1 MLTLTGSD
9 MIPALLGGRSGP
21 HPIEDSLMPLGR
33 LEVTDALGRR
43 VVPLEKPTFSIGRR
57 SGNDLQLVGS
67 DVSRDHADITR
78 DNEQY
83 MLRDRGSRYGTFVN
97 GEQITE
103 KSLTHGDLVRLG
115 RSGGAEMVFLLDE
128 QPLSSSS
135 FEKHPSSAVGD
146 LRQIAALLEGLRA
159 LGSGRVL
166 DEVLALVMDSAI
178 EVTGAE
184 RGFIML
190 ANADAELEFK
200 IARARG
206 RVTLPGKSFE
216 TSRKIPEEV
225 FSTGQERVVAD
236 LLDSNLVTEHNSTV
250 VLGIRHVLCTPLR
263 LVRYLDRADMPNEE
277 KRIGVLYLDSREKG
291 AVLSRAA
298 RAALET
304 LATEAAVAIENARLY
319 RETLD
324 KAKMEQE
331 MRIAADIQ
339 RALLPEAK
347 RMGGFFE
354 AMGASV
360 PCRSIGGDFFDYVD
374 LPDGGFGFA
383 VGDVAGKGAPAAL
396 LTAVLQGVF
405 ASQASS
411 GTGPAMTLSRVNQAL
426 IRRSVESRFATAF
439 YAVLTPDGKL
449 TYCNAGHNPPLLIR
463 QDRVERLETGGLI
476 LGLFEHATFE
486 EETVR
491 VSPGDILVTFS
502 DGVTEA
508 LSLLGEE
515 YGEERL
521 LECATQFRDKSV
533 PELLE
538 GILAS
543 VRQFTAGAVQSD
555 DVTALVLRYVG

>member
-1 MLTLTGSD
+1 MGNLPVEASCVPQPCGWGLES
-9 MIPALLGGRSGP
+9 GGR
-21 HPIEDSLMPLGR
+21 L
-33 LEVTDALGRR
+33 
-43 VVPLEKPTFSIGRR
+43 VPLEKPTFSIGRR

-78 DNEQY
+78 ENEQY

-236 LLDSNLVTEHNSTV
+236 LLDSNLVSEHNSTV

-374 LPDGGFGFA
+374 LPDGEFGFA

-439 YAVLTPDGKL
+439 YAVLTRDGKL

-463 QDRVERLETGGLI
+463 NDRVERLETGGLI

-521 LECATQFRDKSV
+521 LECATQFRDRSV
-533 PELLE
+533 PDLLE

-543 VRQFTAGAVQSD
+543 VRQFTVGAVQSD